1 MGLIAL
7 NGSPLYREDDTCV
20 AVWRSDMEKKPTELI
35 VASKPM
41 DCAPHSYP
49 QILWG
54 SGKGL
59 KFVKGGYLCK
69 RRKHMDKKTWAMA
82 EFGKAELGD
91 ARLTKDWYQ

>member
-41 DCAPHSYP
+41 DCAP
-49 QILWG
+49 WG
-54 SGKGL
+54 FFPL
-59 KFVKGGYLCK
+59 KKLISDLK
-69 RRKHMDKKTWAMA
+69 LK
-82 EFGKAELGD
+82 
-91 ARLTKDWYQ
+91 